1 MFRREQPHVTGVAF
15 YCKDCERIV
24 DAHQVGRKYVYSC
37 NICRTKNVAFGT
49 EKSIRSFF
57 HFDEVLPDPKA
68 PVAKPGAAPAA
79 PAVGIA
85 PVVSNPPVQPPANSA
100 PVQAPTAPS
109 QPPTHS

>member
-1 MFRREQPHVTGVAF
+1 MFRREQPQVTGVVF

-68 PVAKPGAAPAA
+68 PVAKISATPAPVAGVKYSTLPAA
-79 PAVGIA
+79 KPAGSPA
-85 PVVSNPPVQPPANSA
+85 PSA
-100 PVQAPTAPS
+100 PEATESPS
-109 QPPTHS
+109 HS